1 MSDEP
6 TRCTS
11 DDATTRPLGTPSLRA
26 HSSSLGG
33 AARVVG
39 GRVDLSVAPMTT
51 NKA

>member
-26 HSSSLGG
+26 HSRSLGG
-33 AARVVG
+33 AARVG